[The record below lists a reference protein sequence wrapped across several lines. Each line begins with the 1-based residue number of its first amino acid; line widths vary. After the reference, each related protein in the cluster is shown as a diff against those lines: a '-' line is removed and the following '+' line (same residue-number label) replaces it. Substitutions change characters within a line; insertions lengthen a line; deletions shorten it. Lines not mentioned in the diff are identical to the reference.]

1 MPKNSI
7 KIRIKIYLSYMGTV
21 FNKLGILVTSIY
33 LYIVKKL
40 SKNKKVLNENESF
53 MLMEDGNISLT
64 EDNNPT
70 II

>member
-1 MPKNSI
+1 
-7 KIRIKIYLSYMGTV
+7 MGTV